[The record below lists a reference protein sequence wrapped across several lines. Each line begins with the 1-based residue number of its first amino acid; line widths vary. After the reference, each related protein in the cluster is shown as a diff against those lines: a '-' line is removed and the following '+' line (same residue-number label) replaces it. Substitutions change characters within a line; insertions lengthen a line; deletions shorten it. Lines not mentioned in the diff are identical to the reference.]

1 MRAGRTQ
8 AQIVATPPLP
18 HVDGEAAEAVAGR
31 RPSVASEITPA
42 ALAVEAGA
50 IGRRALAVGEVAAVA
65 EVGAGAVAASAAVSS
80 AVGGGAVAASAVVS
94 AVVGSVAGGKAGDTL
109 CTRNFC

>member
-1 MRAGRTQ
+1 MRTGRTQ

-42 ALAVEAGA
+42 ALAVGAGA
-50 IGRRALAVGEVAAVA
+50 IGRRALAVGEVVA
-65 EVGAGAVAASAAVSS
+65 EVGAGAVAASA
-80 AVGGGAVAASAVVS
+80 AVVS